1 MTNSSDPAASL
12 STAFIPSTAEGIFV
26 VLVILAL
33 AGYAFFRSRNI
44 MTALRQHEGAIKQFQ
59 GDAGNWDERSAPQQ
73 LQKQGATGTILGEV
87 WSHLWQVRQLPGV
100 DIQTA
105 FMALPLLEDEALAK
119 LRQRPNQLMLLGLFG
134 TVLGLS
140 LTIGNFA
147 PQLKTALASLATGGS
162 PDSLNDG
169 LGVLL
174 ERMKV
179 AFICTLWGVA
189 GSLVVARAVVLP
201 VTQYRDRV
209 QRQLE
214 QFVMFQLT
222 PLAWASST
230 RREEALLTSFAH
242 NRTALEQIHGTLK
255 DQLGMFESRTT
266 ATVEAIRG
274 AGQRL
279 EEAGGRAADA
289 ANASAEA
296 NRQATLTLQSVSTA
310 LNTGEA
316 ALTTSIQSLD
326 RNLEALNLQQTAY
339 EATQAHVLETTGA
352 HARDLNGMVETFES
366 GTASLLDGLQN
377 TLDEFESARAE
388 LFGQTAQIVDRQQ
401 QLGEMLDQSLKAL
414 YADVGQAI
422 QGHTTS
428 VNTANEELAR
438 VAQSLRPLDELAQRL
453 DPQALPTERWASF
466 QQGLDTLAGQWSAVQ
481 DTTAQKLTALV
492 DTLDAHSRTSLDD
505 VRQQAHLMQADLS
518 GSVKQVTAAL
528 EASMSRWDSVHA
540 DLAQRTTGTLH
551 GQMSL
556 AGQIQSDHEHLK
568 RELKRTASALEA
580 VASQIQTFV
589 AAQAEAPRRE
599 TTRLLGRSSSLPGSA
614 GTPSSPAGGSGLK
627 NSPVEADQP
636 LPVVVAMSSSNDE
649 QR

>member
-1 MTNSSDPAASL
+1 MTNSSDPTASL
-12 STAFIPSTAEGIFV
+12 FTAFIPNTAEGMFV

-33 AGYAFFRSRNI
+33 AGYAFFRSRNV

-59 GDAGNWDERSAPQQ
+59 GDAGAWDERSVPQK
-73 LQKQGATGTILGEV
+73 LQQQGATGTILGEV

-230 RREEALLTSFAH
+230 RREEALLASFAH
-242 NRTALEQIHGTLK
+242 NRTALEQIHGTLQ
-255 DQLGMFESRTT
+255 DQLGVFESRTT
-266 ATVEAIRG
+266 ATVEAIHG

-296 NRQATLTLQSVSTA
+296 NRQATLTLQNVSAA

-352 HARDLNGMVETFES
+352 HARDLDGLVHTFES
-366 GTASLLDGLQN
+366 GTASLLDGLQS

-388 LFGQTAQIVDRQQ
+388 LFGQTTQVVDRQQ
-401 QLGEMLDQSLKAL
+401 QLGEVIDQSLKAL

-428 VNTANEELAR
+428 VNTVNEELAR
-438 VAQSLRPLDELAQRL
+438 VARSLLPLDALAQRL
-453 DPQALPTERWASF
+453 DPQALPTERWAAF
-466 QQGLDTLAGQWSAVQ
+466 QQGLDTLTGQWSAVQ
-481 DTTAQKLTALV
+481 DVTTQKLTALV
-492 DTLDAHSRTSLDD
+492 DTLDTHSRTSLDD
-505 VRQQAHLMQADLS
+505 VRQQARHVQADLS
-518 GSVKQVTAAL
+518 GSVKQVASAL
-528 EASMSRWDSVHA
+528 ETSMSRWDSVHA

-556 AGQIQSDHEHLK
+556 AGQIQSDNEHLK

-580 VASQIQTFV
+580 VASQLQILV
-589 AAQAEAPRRE
+589 ATQASTPRRE
-599 TTRLLGRSSSLPGSA
+599 TTRPLGRSSSLSESA
-614 GTPSSPAGGSGLK
+614 GTPSTPEAGPGLK
-627 NSPVEADQP
+627 NGRVDADPP
-636 LPVVVAMSSSNDE
+636 LSVAVSSSTDE

>member
-1 MTNSSDPAASL
+1 
-12 STAFIPSTAEGIFV
+12 
-26 VLVILAL
+26 
-33 AGYAFFRSRNI
+33 
-44 MTALRQHEGAIKQFQ
+44 
-59 GDAGNWDERSAPQQ
+59 
-73 LQKQGATGTILGEV
+73 
-87 WSHLWQVRQLPGV
+87 
-100 DIQTA
+100 
-105 FMALPLLEDEALAK
+105 
-119 LRQRPNQLMLLGLFG
+119 
-134 TVLGLS
+134 
-140 LTIGNFA
+140 
-147 PQLKTALASLATGGS
+147 
-162 PDSLNDG
+162 
-169 LGVLL
+169 
-174 ERMKV
+174 
-179 AFICTLWGVA
+179 
-189 GSLVVARAVVLP
+189 
-201 VTQYRDRV
+201 
-209 QRQLE
+209 
-214 QFVMFQLT
+214 MFQLT